1 MQMINSILN
10 TIKHIS
16 LAKQFNCFWI
26 RPYGECLII
35 TKLSIKLLS
44 YDNEKKKMKNSKI
57 KIFISKPFLVL
68 NYLKIWSTLFY
79 NTGIVYN
86 YLTRQVLL

>member
-44 YDNEKKKMKNSKI
+44 YDNEKKKNEEFQDQNFNI
-57 KIFISKPFLVL
+57 KTIFGFKLP
-68 NYLKIWSTLFY
+68 
-79 NTGIVYN
+79 
-86 YLTRQVLL
+86 